1 MENPYRRRA
10 AEIRRSIATAST
22 PERVERLR
30 EVARIY
36 EVSAV
41 GADRVS
47 EAGPQEQPRGR
58 RRRIGGDPRR
68 S

>member
-47 EAGPQEQPRGR
+47 EAGEWPQEQPRGR
-58 RRRIGGDPRR
+58 RRGNRG
-68 S
+68 